1 MIKSQLQVIIL
12 KQKKNIRLLKIDFNK
27 FSESLKE
34 FDMKKVTG
42 GMLVQDKNN
51 IIVDLEKLKVVSE
64 AKPSAEQLEEMI
76 FAYTVVK
83 HVKSNAIV
91 LSKNRKVYGIGAG
104 QMSRVDAS
112 KIACMKAGDEVSG
125 CVMASD
131 AFFPFRDGIDAAAQK
146 GITAVI
152 QPGGSL
158 RDRES
163 IDAVNEYKIPM
174 VFTGIRHF
182 KH

>member
-1 MIKSQLQVIIL
+1 
-12 KQKKNIRLLKIDFNK
+12 
-27 FSESLKE
+27 
-34 FDMKKVTG
+34 MKKVAE

-51 IIVDLEKLKVVSE
+51 IILDKEKLKVVSE
-64 AKPSAEQLEEMI
+64 ATPADEQLEELI

-104 QMSRVDAS
+104 QMSRVDSS
-112 KIACMKAGDEVSG
+112 KIACMKAGNEVFRLRYG
-125 CVMASD
+125 VRRVL
-131 AFFPFRDGIDAAAQK
+131 PFRDGIDAAAK
-146 GITAVI
+146 LGITAVI
-152 QPGGSL
+152 QPGGSI
-158 RDRES
+158 RDQEA
-163 IDAVNEYKIPM
+163 IDAANEYKIPM